1 MKTLIPLMFFISTS
15 IALATDPFE
24 GTWKQSNDLSGG
36 QMYIKHENPP
46 ILEIKVVG
54 DKATIHM
61 QDKDMGIDYTLH
73 FTLDGTPTR
82 RKISKKFEGD
92 DEPLKRVSSN
102 VW

>member
-1 MKTLIPLMFFISTS
+1 MNILIPLTFYVSRT
-15 IALATDPFE
+15 IAFATDPFE

-36 QMYIKHENPP
+36 QLYYKHENSP

-61 QDKDMGIDYTLH
+61 QDKDLGTDYIED

-82 RKISKKFEGD
+82 RKSK
-92 DEPLKRVSSN
+92 
-102 VW
+102 